1 MNKYYSVV
9 FIITVIS
16 ILITGGALTYINS
29 SHYTL
34 DSPFL
39 KWMIMLFILL
49 VLQIILLL
57 FIYFKYI
64 KNEVNN

>member
-16 ILITGGALTYINS
+16 ILITGGALNYINS
-29 SHYTL
+29 SQFTL

-39 KWMIMLFILL
+39 KLMIMLFILL